1 MTKFRTTIGVF
12 VVGTAL
18 FATGCGDDSSSTAD
32 ESTTTTAA
40 EAAAIK
46 VEGQWARTSPA
57 NAEHGAAY
65 MMITAAEDDMLTSA
79 SVDASVAGKVEIH
92 ETVPAD
98 GATGMTGATG
108 MSGMGGD
115 ADMTTTTAMHDHGM
129 GESGATGPTGMGDD
143 HSGMGAMTMR
153 PVDGIELPAGESVE
167 LKPGGYHVML
177 LDLAEPLKA
186 GDTIEVTLTFE
197 KADPMTIKVPV
208 RDDAP

>member
-65 MMITAAEDDMLTSA
+65 MMITATDDDMLTSA
-79 SVDASVAGKVEIH
+79 SVDASVAAKVEIH
-92 ETVPAD
+92 EMVPAD

-108 MSGMGGD
+108 M
-115 ADMTTTTAMHDHGM
+115 
-129 GESGATGPTGMGDD
+129 
-143 HSGMGAMTMR
+143 SGMGAMTMR

-167 LKPGGYHVML
+167 LKPGGYHFML

>member
-108 MSGMGGD
+108 MSGMG
-115 ADMTTTTAMHDHGM
+115 
-129 GESGATGPTGMGDD
+129 
-143 HSGMGAMTMR
+143 AMTMR

>member
-65 MMITAAEDDMLTSA
+65 MMITATDDDMLTSA
-79 SVDASVAGKVEIH
+79 SVDASVAAKVEIH

-108 MSGMGGD
+108 M
-115 ADMTTTTAMHDHGM
+115 
-129 GESGATGPTGMGDD
+129 
-143 HSGMGAMTMR
+143 SGMGAMTMR

>member
-65 MMITAAEDDMLTSA
+65 MMITATDDDMLTSA
-79 SVDASVAGKVEIH
+79 SVDASVAAKVEIH

-108 MSGMGGD
+108 M
-115 ADMTTTTAMHDHGM
+115 
-129 GESGATGPTGMGDD
+129 
-143 HSGMGAMTMR
+143 SGMGAMTMR

-177 LDLAEPLKA
+177 FDLAEPLKA

>member
-40 EAAAIK
+40 EAAAIT

-79 SVDASVAGKVEIH
+79 SVDASVAAKVEIH

-108 MSGMGGD
+108 M
-115 ADMTTTTAMHDHGM
+115 
-129 GESGATGPTGMGDD
+129 
-143 HSGMGAMTMR
+143 SGMGAMTMR

>member
-65 MMITAAEDDMLTSA
+65 MMITATDDDMLTSA

-108 MSGMGGD
+108 M
-115 ADMTTTTAMHDHGM
+115 
-129 GESGATGPTGMGDD
+129 
-143 HSGMGAMTMR
+143 SGMGAMTMR

>member
-40 EAAAIK
+40 EAAAIT

-108 MSGMGGD
+108 MSGMGG
-115 ADMTTTTAMHDHGM
+115 
-129 GESGATGPTGMGDD
+129 D

>member
-79 SVDASVAGKVEIH
+79 SVDASVAAKVEIH

-108 MSGMGGD
+108 M
-115 ADMTTTTAMHDHGM
+115 
-129 GESGATGPTGMGDD
+129 
-143 HSGMGAMTMR
+143 SGMGAMTMR

>member
-40 EAAAIK
+40 EAAAIT

-65 MMITAAEDDMLTSA
+65 MMITATDDDMLTSA
-79 SVDASVAGKVEIH
+79 SVDASVAAKVEIH

-108 MSGMGGD
+108 M
-115 ADMTTTTAMHDHGM
+115 
-129 GESGATGPTGMGDD
+129 
-143 HSGMGAMTMR
+143 SGMGAMTMR

>member
-65 MMITAAEDDMLTSA
+65 MMITATDDDMLTSA
-79 SVDASVAGKVEIH
+79 SVDASVAAKVEIH

-108 MSGMGGD
+108 M
-115 ADMTTTTAMHDHGM
+115 
-129 GESGATGPTGMGDD
+129 
-143 HSGMGAMTMR
+143 SGMGAMTMR

-167 LKPGGYHVML
+167 LKPGGYHFML

>member
-65 MMITAAEDDMLTSA
+65 MMITATDDDMLTSA
-79 SVDASVAGKVEIH
+79 SVDASVAAKGEIH

-108 MSGMGGD
+108 M
-115 ADMTTTTAMHDHGM
+115 
-129 GESGATGPTGMGDD
+129 
-143 HSGMGAMTMR
+143 SGMGAMTMR

>member
-65 MMITAAEDDMLTSA
+65 MMITATDDDMLTSA
-79 SVDASVAGKVEIH
+79 SVDASVAAKVEIH

-108 MSGMGGD
+108 M
-115 ADMTTTTAMHDHGM
+115 
-129 GESGATGPTGMGDD
+129 
-143 HSGMGAMTMR
+143 SGMGAMTMR

-177 LDLAEPLKA
+177 RDLAEPLKA

>member
-65 MMITAAEDDMLTSA
+65 MMITATDDDMLTSA
-79 SVDASVAGKVEIH
+79 SVDASVAAKVEIH

-98 GATGMTGATG
+98 GATGMTG
-108 MSGMGGD
+108 
-115 ADMTTTTAMHDHGM
+115 
-129 GESGATGPTGMGDD
+129 
-143 HSGMGAMTMR
+143 
-153 PVDGIELPAGESVE
+153 
-167 LKPGGYHVML
+167 VML